1 MNMLGM
7 RSQAVFHSAVEGEND
22 DLWAIV
28 SVRRKNRRVG
38 RRELDVRRVGRG
50 KSRLLL
56 LVQRRRL
63 EGNKYEERGGEH
75 RGRALNWPLRFFELW

>member
-7 RSQAVFHSAVEGEND
+7 RSQAVFHSAVEGENG

-28 SVRRKNRRVG
+28 SVRRKDRRVG
-38 RRELDVRRVGRG
+38 RREVDVRRVGRG
-50 KSRLLL
+50 KSRFLL

-63 EGNKYEERGGEH
+63 EGKNTRNA
-75 RGRALNWPLRFFELW
+75 GRASRQSV